1 MGGKRSFNY
10 KGNSVNAVL
19 QEVGECQEVGG
30 GFPIP
35 TQVPSSLQ
43 SLLAASVATGA
54 RASQGRC
61 SPLTVQ
67 LKVAGWAHSSSFAL
81 TSTEDP
87 DGAAESLE
95 GGGHGFITCSSSS
108 PQTDCPLAFRV
119 LTLERKVCL
128 SPAGGPSSPQ
138 GSLEVRKSGPVLC
151 LDAPQAQA
159 LHPSILAFLSGS
171 LVSCLLQAYL
181 PPHSQDAGPVSLPP
195 SRGSPSPLAP
205 LALAPLSPW
214 LTSRVM
220 SCQAGL
226 MDGGPPR
233 GAPPLPSPSP
243 HLSLHHL
250 FQRQGRPPR
259 GTGPLDKPV
268 AEVGWGDKPVLQWLL
283 QIRNIPAPS
292 GRSLKEERCF

>member
-1 MGGKRSFNY
+1 MSVPCRRAQQPPGKPRSE
-10 KGNSVNAVL
+10 
-19 QEVGECQEVGG
+19 EVGACPLPGCPPG
-30 GFPIP
+30 PGPAPFHSGFFVWFLGLLSLAGIP
-35 TQVPSSLQ
+35 TPALSGCRSCLPSSL
-43 SLLAASVATGA
+43 S
-54 RASQGRC
+54 
-61 SPLTVQ
+61 
-67 LKVAGWAHSSSFAL
+67 
-81 TSTEDP
+81 
-87 DGAAESLE
+87 
-95 GGGHGFITCSSSS
+95 
-108 PQTDCPLAFRV
+108 
-119 LTLERKVCL
+119 
-128 SPAGGPSSPQ
+128 
-138 GSLEVRKSGPVLC
+138 
-151 LDAPQAQA
+151 
-159 LHPSILAFLSGS
+159 
-171 LVSCLLQAYL
+171 
-181 PPHSQDAGPVSLPP
+181 
-195 SRGSPSPLAP
+195 GSPSPLAP